1 VQVEAFNSAGEKVK
15 FIGEI
20 PIGADINSILISF
33 NGVQGSVFD
42 PSDGKLKLSMEGAQ
56 ITGGSS
62 TPFEADLFW
71 DGTNDG
77 GQQIGQGQYFLKF
90 TVTNQYGQVETT
102 IEEVTVLTAQQYVKL
117 KIYNSAGE
125 VVRTI
130 ETPYIPGTV
139 IGNLGV
145 DDVVAVGKGYN
156 SVQVEY
162 APGQIITWDGNNQS
176 GTTVDSGIYV
186 MKVEIATADGYKVMA
201 TKSVTVLN
209 AGKAGVISG
218 EKIYPNPVVIS
229 GGATGKATIQW
240 TPSGPGRVTVYIYNM
255 ASELIRKMETD
266 LLSSA
271 LDWDLTTT
279 SGKPVSNG
287 VYVIVLQAKRDTG
300 ETEIK
305 IMKLI
310 IIKKF

>member
-1 VQVEAFNSAGEKVK
+1 MLVEVFNAAGERVK
-15 FIGEI
+15 FIGET
-20 PIGADINSILISF
+20 PIVADISRILISV
-33 NGVQGSVFD
+33 NGIQSSVFD
-42 PSDGKLKLSMEGAQ
+42 PNDGKLKLSMEGAQ

-90 TVTNQYGQVETT
+90 TVTNAYGQVETT

-130 ETPYIPGTV
+130 EVPYIPGTT
-139 IGNLGV
+139 IKDLGV
-145 DDVVAVGKGYN
+145 DDVVAVGKGN
-156 SVQVEY
+156 SVQVEF

-176 GTTVDSGIYV
+176 GTTVDSGVYV

-229 GGATGKATIQW
+229 GGDTGKATIQW

-255 ASELIRKMETD
+255 ASELIRKMETG

-300 ETEIK
+300 ETGIK